1 MVRGAAAREMILGV
15 CHVGHVSTHRNFF
28 GIMLSAVAVL
38 AAKLA
43 ASSSICS
50 IHEPSCASAAFAF
63 FPASSASSR
72 RVNYFSF
79 LTDLMIN
86 FFDLIIYKNSV
97 RARRTA
103 HSRIKTKK

>member
-38 AAKLA
+38 
-43 ASSSICS
+43 
-50 IHEPSCASAAFAF
+50 ASAAFAF